1 MLNLMVLNEQMSL
14 VEYQP
19 LNNMNMYLQERKLM
33 VYELHFQ
40 ILHCELNMAKEVLLE
55 TKEKQL

>member
-1 MLNLMVLNEQMSL
+1 MVLNEQMFL